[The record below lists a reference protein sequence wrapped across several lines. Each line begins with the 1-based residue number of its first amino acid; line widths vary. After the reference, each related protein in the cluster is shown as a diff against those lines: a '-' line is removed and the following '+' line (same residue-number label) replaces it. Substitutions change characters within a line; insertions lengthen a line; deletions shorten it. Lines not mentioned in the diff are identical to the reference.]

1 MEVLELKPVTKKQI
15 CAYIAKK
22 SKDDFHD
29 FEIPKLREFLKKKN
43 IDFITV
49 DFNVNMKEFRKSEL
63 AQSLDKLGIKY
74 FQVDIPEYAMGY
86 LYEEIVEKESLL
98 NLLFE
103 EYESMEDKDSYK
115 GESLKNWI
123 DMIREEIQV
132 KEIFISLKLR
142 PQWIVK
148 KMLDLAKNYTKQQI
162 SFLHLVQEDI
172 CEDICTEV
180 TEQLRALNVK
190 VVQYVKKHNIINIE
204 F

>member
-1 MEVLELKPVTKKQI
+1 MEVLELKPVKKQQI

-29 FEIPKLREFLKKKN
+29 FDIPKLSDFLKKKR
-43 IDFITV
+43 IDFVSV
-49 DFNVNMKEFRKSEL
+49 DFNVNMREFRKSEC
-63 AQSLDKLGIKY
+63 AQALEKLGIKSY
-74 FQVDIPEYAMGY
+74 QVDIPEYVMGY
-86 LYEEIVEKESLL
+86 LYEEIVEKEDLL

-103 EYESMEDKDSYK
+103 EYESMENKDSYK

-123 DMIREEIQV
+123 DMIREEIQA

-148 KMLDLAKNYTKQQI
+148 KMLDIARNYRKQQI

-172 CEDICTEV
+172 CEDICAEV

>member
-1 MEVLELKPVTKKQI
+1 MEVLELKPVTKQRI
-15 CAYIAKK
+15 CAYTAKK

-29 FEIPKLREFLKKKN
+29 FDISKLSDFLEKKK
-43 IDFITV
+43 IDFVTL
-49 DFNVNMKEFRKSEL
+49 DFNINMREFRKSEC
-63 AQSLDKLGIKY
+63 AQALEKLGIIY
-74 FQVDIPEYAMGY
+74 FQVDIPEYVMGY
-86 LYEEIVEKESLL
+86 LYEEIVGKEDLL
-98 NLLFE
+98 NLLFK
-103 EYESMEDKDSYK
+103 EYESMEKKDSYK

-123 DMIREEIQV
+123 DIIREEIQA

-142 PQWIVK
+142 PQWVVK
-148 KMLDLAKNYTKQQI
+148 KMLDIAKTFKKQQI

-190 VVQYVKKHNIINIE
+190 VVQYVKKHSIINID

>member
-1 MEVLELKPVTKKQI
+1 MEVLELKPVIKKQI

-22 SKDDFHD
+22 SKDDVHD
-29 FEIPKLREFLKKKN
+29 FDIPKLREFLKKKS

-103 EYESMEDKDSYK
+103 EYENMEDKDSYK

-148 KMLDLAKNYTKQQI
+148 KMLDLAKNYKKQQI

-172 CEDICTEV
+172 CEDICIEI